1 MLFMSSENS
10 SHINV
15 ETFNKDNVI
24 NQLSSQGLE
33 KLALL
38 ASNAIQLNKVAH
50 AKNINSKVVTAIIA
64 NVKVKLHEL
73 DEESLLNLAK
83 LSASSAE
90 LCKIVRAVDA

>member
-1 MLFMSSENS
+1 MSTEDS
-10 SHINV
+10 SQINI

-24 NQLSSQGLE
+24 DQLSSQGLE

-83 LSASSAE
+83 LSADGDE
-90 LCKIVRAVDA
+90 LCKVVGAANVW